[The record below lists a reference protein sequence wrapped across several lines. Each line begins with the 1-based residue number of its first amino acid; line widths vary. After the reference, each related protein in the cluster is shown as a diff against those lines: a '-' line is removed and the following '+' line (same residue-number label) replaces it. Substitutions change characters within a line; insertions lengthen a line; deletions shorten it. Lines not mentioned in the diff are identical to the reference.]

1 MKKLP
6 EVFANNKR
14 WVKEVTAEEPSFFS
28 ELAKGQSPE
37 YLWVGCADSRVPANQ
52 ILGLN
57 PGSVFVHR
65 NVANLVVGTDVNFLS
80 VLQYAVEALK
90 VRHVIICG
98 HTGCGGVEAAY
109 VNEPLGLIDQW
120 IRPIHLLSLHH
131 KEELE
136 AIEDRGERLKALV
149 KLNVKSQALNLARM
163 PVVQKAW
170 RSGQELVIHGWLF
183 DLGTGLLE
191 DLDAC
196 YDGPEGLPL
205 TPTLSSPNR

>member
-6 EVFANNKR
+6 EVFASNKR
-14 WVKEVTAEEPSFFS
+14 WAEEVTAEQPEFFT
-28 ELAKGQSPE
+28 ELAKGQAPE
-37 YLWVGCADSRVPANQ
+37 FLWVGCADSRVPANQ
-52 ILGLN
+52 ILGLK

-90 VRHVIICG
+90 VKHIIICG

-120 IRPIHLLSLHH
+120 IRPINQLSLDYRE
-131 KEELE
+131 KLE

-149 KLNVKSQALNLARM
+149 KLNVKAQVLNLARM

-170 RSGQELVIHGWLF
+170 RGGQELTIHGWLF
-183 DLGTGLLE
+183 DLSTGLLA
-191 DLDAC
+191 DLDAT
-196 YDGPEGLPL
+196 YDSPENLPL
-205 TPTLSSPNR
+205 APEL

>member
-6 EVFANNKR
+6 EVFAGNKR
-14 WVKEVTAEEPSFFS
+14 WAEEVTAEQPEFFT
-28 ELAKGQSPE
+28 ELAKGQAPE
-37 YLWVGCADSRVPANQ
+37 FLWVGCADSRVPANQ
-52 ILGLN
+52 ILGLK

-90 VRHVIICG
+90 VKHIIICG

-120 IRPIHLLSLHH
+120 IRPINQLSLDYRE
-131 KEELE
+131 KLE

-149 KLNVKSQALNLARM
+149 KLNVKAQVLNLARM

-170 RSGQELVIHGWLF
+170 RGGQELTIHGWLF
-183 DLGTGLLE
+183 DLSTGLLA
-191 DLDAC
+191 DLDAT
-196 YDGPEGLPL
+196 YDSPENLPL
-205 TPTLSSPNR
+205 APEL